1 MSKKAPYRTKQMTE
15 LLTFLKSVPG
25 RHVTVNDIS
34 KHFAQ
39 MQTSV
44 GTTTIY
50 RHLEKMVDEG
60 LVAKYIIDGTSSACF
75 VYIGDTDSTSEQTR
89 YHCKCRKVRES
100 HSPAVQ

>member
-39 MQTSV
+39 MQISV

-50 RHLEKMVDEG
+50 RHLG
-60 LVAKYIIDGTSSACF
+60 
-75 VYIGDTDSTSEQTR
+75 R
-89 YHCKCRKVRES
+89 
-100 HSPAVQ
+100 